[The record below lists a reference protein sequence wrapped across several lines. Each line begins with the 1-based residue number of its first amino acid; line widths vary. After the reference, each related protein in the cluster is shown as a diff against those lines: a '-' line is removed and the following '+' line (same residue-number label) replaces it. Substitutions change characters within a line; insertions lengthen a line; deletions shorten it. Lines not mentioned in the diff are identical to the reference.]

1 VVFSGLMN
9 RAPRFAGGD
18 GYSLGIGGAITPAV
32 KYLVIANSAVF
43 LLKFLLES
51 LGLEAVFL
59 RLFGLMPSL
68 VFGSLF
74 LWQPVT
80 YLFIHG
86 DLGHILVNMFMLWMF
101 GAEMERIWGTRRF
114 LKYYFLTGVGAGIV
128 TCFFSPQSLTIGAS
142 GAVFGVM
149 LAYGL
154 TFPNRQILFW
164 FVFPMKAKHFVLL
177 MGGIELL
184 ASASWVSDGIG
195 HFAHLGGMLFG
206 YIYLK
211 KAWRLKDWVAELR
224 WKVRRRRFEVFDG
237 EEERKKYPFH

>member
-1 VVFSGLMN
+1 MVYG
-9 RAPRFAGGD
+9 R
-18 GYSLGIGGAITPAV
+18 GY
-32 KYLVIANSAVF
+32 
-43 LLKFLLES
+43 
-51 LGLEAVFL
+51 
-59 RLFGLMPSL
+59 
-68 VFGSLF
+68 
-74 LWQPVT
+74 LWQLVT
-80 YLFIHG
+80 YLFLHG

-128 TCFFSPQSLTIGAS
+128 TCLFSPQSLTIGAS

>member
-1 VVFSGLMN
+1 MN

>member
-1 VVFSGLMN
+1 MN
-9 RAPRFAGGD
+9 RAYRSGG
-18 GYSLGIGGAITPAV
+18 GGSSIGIGGAITPAV
-32 KYLVIANSAVF
+32 KYLIIANSAFF
-43 LLKFLLES
+43 LLKFLLDS
-51 LGLEAVFL
+51 LGFETVFL
-59 RLFGLMPSL
+59 RLFGLVPSL
-68 VFGSLF
+68 VYGSLF
-74 LWQPVT
+74 LWQLVT

-101 GAEMERIWGTRRF
+101 GAEMERIWGSRRF
-114 LKYYFLTGVGAGIV
+114 LKYYFLTGIGAGIV

-149 LAYGL
+149 LAYGM
-154 TFPNRQILFW
+154 TFPNREILFW
-164 FVFPMKAKHFVLL
+164 LIFPMKAKHFVLL

-211 KAWRLKDWVAELR
+211 RAWRLRDWVSEVR
-224 WKVRRRRFEVFDG
+224 WRARRRRFEVLDG

>member
-1 VVFSGLMN
+1 MN
-9 RAPRFAGGD
+9 RAYRIDGG
-18 GYSLGIGGAITPAV
+18 GSSLGIGGAITPAV
-32 KYLVIANSAVF
+32 KALVIANAAVF
-43 LLKFLLES
+43 LFEFVLHS
-51 LGLEAVFL
+51 AGLDAVFL
-59 RLFGLMPSL
+59 KLFALQPGL
-68 VFGSLF
+68 VYGSLYV
-74 LWQPVT
+74 WQLAT
-80 YLFIHG
+80 YLFLHG

-101 GAEMERIWGTRRF
+101 GAEMERIWGSRRF
-114 LKYYFLTGVGAGIV
+114 LKYYFLTGIGAGIV
-128 TCFFSPQSLTIGAS
+128 TCFFSSGSRTIGAS

-154 TFPNRQILFW
+154 TFPNREILFW

-206 YIYLK
+206 YVYLK
-211 KAWRLKDWVAELR
+211 RAWKLKDWLSEIR
-224 WKVRRRRFEVFDG
+224 WKARRRRFEVFDG